1 MSLSEICIRRPVFA
15 TVLSLIVLLI
25 GAVSYTRLAVR
36 EYPRID
42 EPVVTVE
49 TRYAGASS
57 EIIESQVTK
66 PLEDSIAG
74 IEGVEVLT
82 SISRSEQSQIT
93 VRFKLSRDADSSAA
107 DVRDRVAR
115 VRQRLPQDA
124 DEPVISKVEADANPI
139 IWIAFTSETAN
150 ILEVSD
156 YANRIVKPRL
166 QTLPGVA
173 DVRVFGER
181 RYAMRINVDRDRL
194 AAFRLTPQDIED
206 ALRRQNIEI
215 PAGRIES
222 SQREFNVVS
231 QTDLQTPEQFN
242 SVIVRNTGGSNIRI
256 RDVADVSIAPQ
267 NERVVIRFNGQP
279 AVSLGLIRQATAN
292 PLDISSGL
300 KRELPRLEKELPAG
314 MRMQIAND
322 QTVFIEAAIKNVF
335 RTIIEAVLLV
345 AAVIFFFL
353 RSWRAAVIPLVTI
366 PVSLIG
372 AFALMYMFGFTVNTL
387 TLLALVLAIG
397 LVVDDAIVV
406 LENIYRHIENGMKPM
421 DAAFKGMR
429 EISFAVVAMTITL
442 AAVFVPLAF
451 APGRTGRLFI
461 EFALALA
468 GAVLVSG
475 FVALTLSPMMSSRL
489 LKQQENHG
497 RLYRAIESLLN
508 GITNGYAV
516 ALKFNLRHR
525 WIAFIVMI
533 SLFAAC
539 WWLFTTMKRE
549 LAPQEDRATVLAII
563 SAPEGASIDYTARF
577 ARQLEQAALK
587 IPEFDRVFV
596 VAGNPTVTQGIAFLR
611 LKPWEERDKHVR
623 DLARQLAPA
632 LGQIPGI
639 NAFPV
644 VPPSLG
650 QGFREQP
657 VNFVIMSSDPYE
669 EINRVVQNII
679 TDLNKNPGFQA
690 VDTNLRLNRP
700 ELNVR
705 IDRDKAADAG
715 VQIETIGR
723 TLETMLGGRQVTRF
737 KKDGEQYDVLVQ
749 VRADERNAPDDISNI
764 FVRGRGDQMIPL
776 TSLIGVNESVA
787 PRELN
792 HFGQRRAVT
801 ITANLAPD
809 YTLGQALTF
818 MDEVAAKHL
827 KPGYS
832 TDLNG
837 QSREFREAGSSLI
850 LVFVLA
856 ILFIY
861 LVLAAQ
867 FESFRDPFIILL
879 TVPLGIAGALA
890 VVSLV
895 GGSLNVYSQIGLVTL
910 IGLITK
916 NGILIVEFANQLQ
929 EQGRQIKEAVIE
941 ASVLRLRPI
950 LMTSMA
956 TVFGAIP
963 LALATGAGAESRQ
976 QIGWVIVGGI
986 TIGTL
991 LTLFVIP
998 VVYSAL
1004 ATRLHHPVLLHSDDA
1019 NANDGNKP
1027 LHETA
1032 VEPQAAQ

>member
-1 MSLSEICIRRPVFA
+1 MSISDICIRRPVFA
-15 TVLSLIVLLI
+15 TVLSLLVVLI

-49 TRYAGASS
+49 TRYGGASA

-93 VRFKLSRDADSSAA
+93 VRFKLTRDADASAA

-124 DEPVISKVEADANPI
+124 DDPVVSKVEADANPI
-139 IWIAFTSETAN
+139 IWVAFTSEKSDT
-150 ILEVSD
+150 LEVSD

-194 AAFRLTPQDIED
+194 AAFRLTPQDVED
-206 ALRRQNIEI
+206 ALRRQNVEV

-231 QTDLQTPEQFN
+231 QTDLQTPEQFGN
-242 SVIVRNTGGSNIRI
+242 VIVRNVGGSNIRI
-256 RDVADVSIAPQ
+256 RDVAEVLVAPQ
-267 NERVVIRFNGQP
+267 NERVVIRYNGQP

-292 PLDISSGL
+292 PLEISKAL
-300 KRELPRLEKELPAG
+300 KTELPRIEKELPAG

-335 RTIIEAVLLV
+335 RTIAEAVLLV

-353 RSWRAAVIPLVTI
+353 RSWRAAIIPLVTI
-366 PVSLIG
+366 PVSLVG

-406 LENIYRHIENGMKPM
+406 LENIYRHIEDGVPPM
-421 DAAFKGMR
+421 EAAFKGMR

-442 AAVFVPLAF
+442 TAVFVPLAF
-451 APGRTGRLFI
+451 APGRTGRLFV

-489 LKQQENHG
+489 LKHQAQHG
-497 RLYRAIESLLN
+497 VVYRTIESFLDAV
-508 GITNGYAV
+508 TRAYAS
-516 ALKFNLRHR
+516 ALAFNLRHR
-525 WIAFIVMI
+525 WIVLVVMAALI
-533 SLFAAC
+533 GAC
-539 WWLFTTMKRE
+539 WWLFENIKRE

-563 SAPEGASIDYTARF
+563 SGPEGASIDYTARY
-577 ARQLEQAALK
+577 ARQIEAAALN

-596 VAGNPTVTQGIAFLR
+596 VAGVPTVTQGISFLR
-611 LKPWEERDKHVR
+611 VKPWDERDKHVR

-644 VPPSLG
+644 IPPSLG

-657 VNFVIMSSDPYE
+657 VNFVVMSSDSYE
-669 EINRVVQNII
+669 EMNRVTQAIV
-679 TDLNKNPGFQA
+679 TELNKNPGFQA

-700 ELNVR
+700 ELKVQ

-715 VQIETIGR
+715 VQVETVGR

-737 KKDGEQYDVLVQ
+737 KKNSEQYDVLVQ

-764 FVRGRGDQMIPL
+764 FVRGRNDQMIPL
-776 TSLIGVNESVA
+776 ASLVRVDESVA
-787 PRELN
+787 PRDLN
-792 HFGQRRAVT
+792 HFAQRRAVT
-801 ITANLAPD
+801 ITANLAPG
-809 YTLGQALTF
+809 YPLGEALKF
-818 MDEVAAKHL
+818 MDEAAAKHI
-827 KPGYS
+827 KAGYA

-837 QSREFREAGSSLI
+837 QSREFRDSGSSLA

-856 ILFIY
+856 LAFIY

-879 TVPLGIAGALA
+879 TVPLGMAGALA
-890 VVSLV
+890 VVTLV

-929 EQGRQIKEAVIE
+929 EQGKQIKEAVTE

-950 LMTSMA
+950 LMTSLA
-956 TVFGAIP
+956 TVFGALP

-976 QIGWVIVGGI
+976 QIGWVIVGGMSF
-986 TIGTL
+986 GTL
-991 LTLFVIP
+991 LALFVIP

-1004 ATRLHHPVLLHSDDA
+1004 ASKISVHVTPQ
-1019 NANDGNKP
+1019 
-1027 LHETA
+1027 
-1032 VEPQAAQ
+1032 PQAAE

>member
-1 MSLSEICIRRPVFA
+1 MSLSEVCIRRPVFA
-15 TVLSLIVLLI
+15 TVLSLLVVLI

-36 EYPRID
+36 EYPKID
-42 EPVVTVE
+42 EPVVNVE
-49 TRYAGASS
+49 TRYTGASA

-93 VRFKLSRDADSSAA
+93 VRFKLTRDADSSAA

-124 DEPVISKVEADANPI
+124 DDPVVSKVEADANPI
-139 IWIAFTSETAN
+139 IWIAFTSDKAST
-150 ILEVSD
+150 LEISD

-194 AAFRLTPQDIED
+194 AAFRLTPQDVED
-206 ALRRQNIEI
+206 ALRRQNVEI

-231 QTDLQTPEQFN
+231 QTDLQTPEQFGN
-242 SVIVRNTGGSNIRI
+242 VIVRNSAGSNIRI
-256 RDVADVSIAPQ
+256 RDVADVAIAPQ
-267 NERVVIRFNGQP
+267 NERVVIRFNGKP

-292 PLDISSGL
+292 PLEISSAL
-300 KRELPRLEKELPAG
+300 KAELPRIEKELPAG
-314 MRMQIAND
+314 MQMQIAND
-322 QTVFIEAAIKNVF
+322 QTVFIESAIKNVF
-335 RTIIEAVLLV
+335 KTIAEAVLLV

-353 RSWRAAVIPLVTI
+353 RSWRAAIIPLVTI

-406 LENIYRHIENGMKPM
+406 LENIFRHIENGMKPM

-442 AAVFVPLAF
+442 TAVFVPLAF
-451 APGRTGRLFI
+451 APGRTGRLFV

-468 GAVLVSG
+468 GAVMVSG

-489 LKQQENHG
+489 LKHETSHG
-497 RLYRAIESLLN
+497 ALYRGIESFLN
-508 GITNGYAV
+508 AVTRGYEA

-525 WIAFIVMI
+525 WIVLVVMAALI
-533 SLFAAC
+533 GAC
-539 WWLFTTMKRE
+539 WWLVTTMKRE

-563 SAPEGASIDYTARF
+563 SGPEGASIDYTARY
-577 ARQLEQAALK
+577 ARQIEEAALK

-596 VAGNPTVTQGIAFLR
+596 VAGVPTVTQGISFLR
-611 LKPWEERDKHVR
+611 VKPWDERDKHVR
-623 DLARQLAPA
+623 ELARQLAPE
-632 LGQIPGI
+632 LTQIPGI

-644 VPPSLG
+644 IPPSLG

-657 VNFVIMSSDPYE
+657 VNFVIMSSDSYE
-669 EINRVVQNII
+669 EINRVVQAMVS
-679 TDLNKNPGFQA
+679 DLIKNPGFLA

-700 ELNVR
+700 ELKVL

-715 VQIETIGR
+715 VQVETVGR

-737 KKDGEQYDVLVQ
+737 KKNGEQYDVLVQ

-764 FVRGRGDQMIPL
+764 FVRGRSDQMIPL
-776 TSLIGVNESVA
+776 ASLIRVDESVA
-787 PRELN
+787 PRDLN
-792 HFGQRRAVT
+792 HFSQRRAVT
-801 ITANLAPD
+801 ISANLAPD
-809 YTLGQALTF
+809 YTLGQALKF
-818 MDEVAAKHL
+818 MDETAAKHL
-827 KPGYS
+827 KPGYA

-837 QSREFREAGSSLI
+837 QSREFRDSGSSLL

-856 ILFIY
+856 LAFIY

-879 TVPLGIAGALA
+879 TVPLGMAGALA
-890 VVSLV
+890 VVTWT

-929 EQGRQIKEAVIE
+929 EQGKGIVAAVIE

-950 LMTSMA
+950 LMTSLA
-956 TVFGAIP
+956 TVFGALP

-976 QIGWVIVGGI
+976 QIGWVIVGGMSF
-986 TIGTL
+986 GTL

-998 VVYSAL
+998 VIYTML
-1004 ATRLHHPVLLHSDDA
+1004 ASKVQAHPSMEL
-1019 NANDGNKP
+1019 K
-1027 LHETA
+1027 
-1032 VEPQAAQ
+1032 AAE

>member
-1 MSLSEICIRRPVFA
+1 MTLPDICIRRPVFA
-15 TVLSLIVLLI
+15 TVLSLIVVLI

-36 EYPRID
+36 EYPKID

-49 TRYAGASS
+49 TRYTGASA

-93 VRFKLSRDADSSAA
+93 VRFKLTRDADSSAA

-115 VRQRLPQDA
+115 VRQRLPQDV

-139 IWIAFTSETAN
+139 IWLAFTSDTVSA
-150 ILEVSD
+150 LEISD
-156 YANRIVKPRL
+156 YANRVVKPRL

-181 RYAMRINVDRDRL
+181 RYAMRIDVDRDRL

-206 ALRRQNIEI
+206 ALRRQNVEI
-215 PAGRIES
+215 PSGRIES
-222 SQREFNVVS
+222 KQREFNVVS
-231 QTDLQTPEQFN
+231 ETDLQTPEQFGN
-242 SVIVRNTGGSNIRI
+242 VIVRNVGGSNVRI
-256 RDVADVSIAPQ
+256 RDVATVSVAPQ
-267 NERVVIRFNGQP
+267 NERVVIRFNGKP
-279 AVSLGLIRQATAN
+279 AVSLGMIRQATAN
-292 PLDISSGL
+292 PLDISKAL
-300 KRELPRLEKELPAG
+300 KAELPKIEKELPQG
-314 MRMQIAND
+314 MQVQIAND

-335 RTIIEAVLLV
+335 KTIAEAVLLV

-372 AFALMYMFGFTVNTL
+372 AFALMYMFGFTINTL

-406 LENIYRHIENGMKPM
+406 LENIYRHIEDGMKPM

-468 GAVLVSG
+468 GAVVVSG

-489 LKQQENHG
+489 LRHEPSHG
-497 RLYRAIESLLN
+497 KLYRGIEVFLN
-508 GITNGYAV
+508 SINRGYSK
-516 ALKFNLRHR
+516 ALAFNLRHR
-525 WIAFIVMI
+525 WIVLVAMVA
-533 SLFAAC
+533 LLGAC
-539 WWLFTTMKRE
+539 WLLVTTIKRE

-563 SAPEGASIDYTARF
+563 SGPEGASIDYTARY
-577 ARQLEQAALK
+577 ARQIEDAALK
-587 IPEFDRVFV
+587 IPEFDRIFV
-596 VAGNPTVTQGIAFLR
+596 VAGNPTVTQGISFLR
-611 LKPWEERDKHVR
+611 VTPWNERDKHVR

-632 LGQIPGI
+632 LNQIPGI

-644 VPPSLG
+644 IPPSLG

-657 VNFVIMSSDPYE
+657 VNFVIMSSDTYE
-669 EINRVVQNII
+669 GMNRVVQAMI
-679 TDLNKNPGFQA
+679 TEISQNPGFQA

-700 ELNVR
+700 ELKVQ
-705 IDRDKAADAG
+705 IDRDKAADAS
-715 VQIETIGR
+715 VQVETVGR

-737 KKDGEQYDVLVQ
+737 KKDGEQYDVIVQ
-749 VRADERNAPDDISNI
+749 VRAQERNAPDDISNI
-764 FVRGRGDQMIPL
+764 FVRGRNDQMIPL
-776 TSLIGVNESVA
+776 TSLIRVDEAVA
-787 PRELN
+787 PRDLF
-792 HFGQRRAVT
+792 HFSQRRAVT

-809 YTLGQALTF
+809 YTLGQALQF
-818 MDEVAAKHL
+818 MDQIAAKHI
-827 KPGYS
+827 KAGYA

-837 QSREFREAGSSLI
+837 QSREFRDSGSSLA

-879 TVPLGIAGALA
+879 TVPLGIASALA
-890 VVSLV
+890 VLMLA

-929 EQGRQIKEAVIE
+929 EQGRSVRDAVTE

-956 TVFGAIP
+956 TVFGALP

-976 QIGWVIVGGI
+976 QIGWVIVGGM
-986 TIGTL
+986 TFGTF

-1004 ATRLHHPVLLHSDDA
+1004 ASKVQAHPT
-1019 NANDGNKP
+1019 P
-1027 LHETA
+1027 
-1032 VEPQAAQ
+1032 EPKAAE